1 MLIIPIYAKVS
12 NRHYGELAKLRGLGK
27 KSEQQL
33 NKIGIYTQ
41 ISLQKIGSIAVY
53 IKLGKPHLCFFVCAS
68 RYT

>member
-1 MLIIPIYAKVS
+1 M
-12 NRHYGELAKLRGLGK
+12 GK